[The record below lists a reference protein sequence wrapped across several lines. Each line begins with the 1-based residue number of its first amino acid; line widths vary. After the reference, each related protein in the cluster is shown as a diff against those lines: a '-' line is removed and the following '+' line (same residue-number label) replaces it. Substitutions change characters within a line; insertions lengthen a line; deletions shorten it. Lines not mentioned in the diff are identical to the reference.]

1 MAIQTIDV
9 VFNGVGSE
17 DIDLFSPDTYAEF
30 DGAGGWI
37 ESDVQIDQVSA
48 EFDGA
53 GDWSLDLFSP
63 DSYAEFDGV
72 GDWSATPYQVDQ
84 IRATWQGAG
93 TLRCDL
99 YEFNINNVDY
109 AAEDGTTLYVAED
122 GTTLYVT
129 EWAADTHVFY
139 VTENG
144 IDNYVIEGAL
154 EDYTTEDGLTNYTDE
169 GGTQPYY
176 SLGSSGF
183 LWDYVP
189 ENWQPATNFIF
200 AEDWR
205 GVGGFIA
212 NFGTRISASA
222 VWHGAGG
229 FTVNMDTKPQRQAAN
244 ANWAGVGSFTASL
257 VSADEIAAAWHGV
270 GGWTIDVVS
279 LKTPIFMNWN
289 GVGGWSIDVK
299 PLPFIN
305 QATAEF
311 DGVGGWVESDVQYG
325 VINTEF
331 DGVGGFVVDMVE
343 TPATV
348 APIFMAWHG
357 AGSWIVNVLEAGE
370 RGPRITMEF
379 DGVGGWFADPF
390 ATSIGAPISA
400 EFDGVGSL
408 SIDLVRIA
416 APAAFPA
423 NFCLL
428 DPVWRRLY
436 NDTMEVGQPT
446 TLLFN
451 VGIPIR
457 NPILTITRPDGSSYQ
472 AVENSVLVGKQ
483 TFPSEIYF
491 GPTPYPSFQANQYVV
506 YGFGL
511 NELNQ
516 PGTWSVTL
524 QSSAV
529 TVTMPFRV
537 NLLGASLLAA

>member
-1 MAIQTIDV
+1 MTIQTIDV
-9 VFNGVGSE
+9 VFNGAGSE

-30 DGAGGWI
+30 DGAG
-37 ESDVQIDQVSA
+37 SLDVDLFSPDTYAVFA
-48 EFDGA
+48 GA
-53 GDWSLDLFSP
+53 GDWS
-63 DSYAEFDGV
+63 A
-72 GDWSATPYQVDQ
+72 APYQVDK

-122 GTTLYVT
+122 GVTVYTT

-144 IDNYVIEGAL
+144 INNYVIEGTL
-154 EDYTTEDGLTNYTDE
+154 EDYTTEDGLTDYTDE
-169 GGTQPYY
+169 GGTKPYY
-176 SLGSSGF
+176 SLGPGF

-189 ENWQPATNFIF
+189 ENYQPATNFIF
-200 AEDWR
+200 AEDWL

-222 VWHGAGG
+222 IWHGAGG

-244 ANWAGVGSFTASL
+244 ANWAGVGGLIANLTSGDAVTASWL
-257 VSADEIAAAWHGV
+257 GV
-270 GGWTIDVVS
+270 GGLTINVVS
-279 LKTPIFMNWN
+279 LKTPIFMNWD

-305 QATAEF
+305 TADAEF
-311 DGVGGWVESDVQYG
+311 DGVGGWIESDVQYG

-331 DGVGGFVVDMVE
+331 DGVGGLTINVVGA
-343 TPATV
+343 PATV

-357 AGSWIVNVLEAGE
+357 AGSWTINLLTSHTDVIAPTTWN
-370 RGPRITMEF
+370 
-379 DGVGGWFADPF
+379 GVGGWSIDAI
-390 ATSIGAPISA
+390 ATFIGPPISA
-400 EFDGVGSL
+400 TWNGTGGWSV
-408 SIDLVRIA
+408 DLLRIA
-416 APAAFPA
+416 APGELPA

-451 VGIPIR
+451 VGIPVH
-457 NPILTITRPDGSSYQ
+457 NPVLTITRPDGSSYQ

-516 PGTWSVTL
+516 PGTWSVAL